1 VNLLLPL
8 SRILPSKRDFP
19 GFRSSW
25 RHDLLAG
32 VAVGVV
38 ALPLALAFGISTGTG
53 AASGLVTAI
62 VAGFIAAL
70 FGGSRFQVSGPTGA
84 MTVVLVPI
92 VAKYG
97 VGIMP
102 IVGLMAGLIIILL
115 GIFKLGRYLAAVPWA
130 VLEGFTVGIGIV
142 IALQQ
147 LPLALD
153 IAKPDGSNAARVAW
167 ATLKIAI
174 NDGFKSGPVIILITA
189 ITLMLISV
197 RFTKTIPASI
207 VAVIFCTLILFISP
221 LEAKTIGDLPRSLP
235 MPKLP
240 DLAEIPTSGW
250 SAIIYAAFAVAA
262 LGAIESILSARVADA
277 MEHAKTHLHDGE
289 KHDSDRE
296 LFGQGLGTVAA
307 SMMGGIPATGAIAR
321 TAVNVR
327 SGARTRF
334 SAMVHS
340 MLLLLCV
347 LLFAPIVGQIP
358 ISALAGILM
367 VTAARMVNP
376 VSVREALVTTRSS
389 AIVLITTAF
398 ITVAVDLIWAVGI
411 GLLLNLALTKFPK
424 IPMINK
430 VIDQQ

>member
-1 VNLLLPL
+1 M
-8 SRILPSKRDFP
+8 SILIPIHRLIP
-19 GFRSSW
+19 GKKDYPAFRQSW
-25 RHDLLAG
+25 RADLLAG

-53 AASGLVTAI
+53 AASGVTTAI
-62 VAGFIAAL
+62 VAGFIAAI

-97 VGIMP
+97 IEAIP
-102 IVGLMAGLIIILL
+102 IVGVIAGVIIALF
-115 GIFKLGRYLAAVPWA
+115 GIFKLGRFLASVPWA

-167 ATLKIAI
+167 ATLKIGI
-174 NDGFKSGPVIILITA
+174 VEGFKIGPVTIF
-189 ITLMLISV
+189 LISICTMLLAA

-207 VAVIFCTLILFISP
+207 ITVIASTLILFISP
-221 LEAKTIGDLPRSLP
+221 MEAKVIGVLPRSLP

-240 DLAEIPTSGW
+240 EIPTDGW
-250 SAIIYAAFAVAA
+250 AVILYAAFAVAA
-262 LGAIESILSARVADA
+262 LGAIESILSARVADG
-277 MEHAKTHLHDGE
+277 MEQAKIYLADGE

-296 LFGQGLGTVAA
+296 LFGQGLATVAA

-334 SAMVHS
+334 SAIVHAMV
-340 MLLLLCV
+340 LLLSILI
-347 LLFAPIVGQIP
+347 FAPIVGQIP
-358 ISALAGILM
+358 VSALAGILM
-367 VTAARMVNP
+367 VIAFKMINLI
-376 VSVREALVTTRSS
+376 SVREALVTTKGS
-389 AIVLITTAF
+389 ATILITTAAL
-398 ITVAVDLIWAVGI
+398 TVAIDLIWAVGI
-411 GLLLNLALTKFPK
+411 GLILHLILTK
-424 IPMINK
+424 ISMNNK
-430 VIDQQ
+430 VNDHR

>member
-1 VNLLLPL
+1 MSLFLPL
-8 SRILPSKRDFP
+8 TRILPSKRDYP
-19 GFRSSW
+19 GFRSGW

-115 GIFKLGRYLAAVPWA
+115 GLFKLGRYLAALPWA

-153 IAKPDGSNAARVAW
+153 IAKPEGSNAARVAW

-174 NDGFKSGPVIILITA
+174 VDGFKGGPVIILLTA
-189 ITLMLISV
+189 ITLMLISG

-207 VAVIFCTLILFISP
+207 ITVIFFTLLLLFSP
-221 LEAKTIGDLPRSLP
+221 LEAKTIGELPRSLP

-240 DLAEIPTSGW
+240 EIPASGW

-262 LGAIESILSARVADA
+262 LGAIESILSARVADG

-296 LFGQGLGTVAA
+296 LFGQGLATVAA

-334 SAMVHS
+334 AAMVHS

-347 LLFAPIVGQIP
+347 LLLAPAVGQIP
-358 ISALAGILM
+358 ISALAGILI

-389 AIVLITTAF
+389 AIVLITTAI

-411 GLLLNLALTKFPK
+411 GLLLNLALTK

-430 VIDQQ
+430 VIDRQ

>member
-1 VNLLLPL
+1 
-8 SRILPSKRDFP
+8 
-19 GFRSSW
+19 
-25 RHDLLAG
+25 

-174 NDGFKSGPVIILITA
+174 NDGIKSGPVIILITA